1 MFIYGKNFFENTDKV
16 YTDIDE
22 FDSVNDLTEAKTW
35 IETNVVPEYAS
46 TPSYTLSANQ
56 KLVLMQVDW
65 KSELDHVNAKT
76 TLDGWSIG
84 SDHNFI
90 RVTEELFNEYS

>member
-1 MFIYGKNFFENTDKV
+1 
-16 YTDIDE
+16 
-22 FDSVNDLTEAKTW
+22 
-35 IETNVVPEYAS
+35 
-46 TPSYTLSANQ
+46 
-56 KLVLMQVDW
+56 MQVDW

-90 RVTEELFNEYS
+90 RVTEELFNEYR